1 MNMFTNT
8 KINNDNNINNRKN
21 ILNEKTKSNL
31 QTNPHVKT
39 LCPPPPFPLPL
50 VPPTTNSFTVLT
62 PPGKTFT

>member
-39 LCPPPPFPLPL
+39 LCPPHDQQLYCFD
-50 VPPTTNSFTVLT
+50 SSR
-62 PPGKTFT
+62 